1 MVAMSVAEAQNM
13 ASYLSRAETRGS
25 NVSSILSSGPE
36 NLLSAIETITYIT
49 AQIAADIRSN

>member
-1 MVAMSVAEAQNM
+1 MSVAEAQNM